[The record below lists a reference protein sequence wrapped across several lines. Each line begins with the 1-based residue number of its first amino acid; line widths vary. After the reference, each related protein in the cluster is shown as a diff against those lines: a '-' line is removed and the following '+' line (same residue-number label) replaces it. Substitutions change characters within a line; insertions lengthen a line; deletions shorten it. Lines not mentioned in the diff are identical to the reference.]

1 MIYSAMKKI
10 IKRISI
16 VIAVIVAILALWLF
30 SPCRSKAVDGF
41 MFGILF
47 GNIYSNVGS
56 AILTVDGEEESLP
69 VYKAHNKPFILLG
82 PYQFGNDTYDFF
94 FVSCD
99 QVAGG
104 AVDKGG
110 DAWTRIGKK
119 LFMADDL
126 SGDQIMCRAPIWD
139 WMHDENSTLE
149 FNAESE
155 SYIYSF
161 DCYINEKHRRISL
174 AVPQKFFTQ
183 DMLEAYNY
191 PRELFKK

>member
-10 IKRISI
+10 IKRTCI
-16 VIAVIVAILALWLF
+16 VIAIIVAILALWLF
-30 SPCRSKAVDGF
+30 SPCRSKAVDGV

-47 GNIYSNVGS
+47 GNVYSNVGN
-56 AILTVDGEEESLP
+56 AILTVDGEKESLP

-82 PYQFGNDTYDFF
+82 PYLFDQDTYDFF

-126 SGDQIMCRAPIWD
+126 SGDQIMFRAPIWD

-161 DCYINEKHRRISL
+161 DCYINEKHQRISL

-191 PRELFKK
+191 PRELFK